1 MDPTALKGV
10 VHIDDEVARPLPVF
24 DTGYGLNSS
33 RVCTFAFATCT
44 IHIETITHQVLLL
57 A

>member
-57 A
+57 V